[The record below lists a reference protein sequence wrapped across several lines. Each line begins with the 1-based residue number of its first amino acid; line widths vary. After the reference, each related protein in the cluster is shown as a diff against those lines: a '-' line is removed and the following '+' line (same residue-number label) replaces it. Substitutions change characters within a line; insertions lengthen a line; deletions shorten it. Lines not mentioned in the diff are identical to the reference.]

1 MIRSRPCKTAL
12 SKSTLPG
19 LAYSFN
25 PYWGCMH
32 GCLYCYVPDVMRNVM
47 PDLKWGQEVFVKEK
61 VLEILRLEV
70 KKKIPRVVGVSTA
83 TDPYQPIERELEI
96 TRKALIILSGAG
108 FPVSIQT
115 KSPLVTRDVDLMMN
129 KKFDVG
135 FTITS
140 TEREFQRK
148 FEPGAPP
155 PEERISALEAISS
168 LGIKTWIFYG
178 PIIPG
183 YNDSYEEMERIVQ
196 LGAKTKSKIIYDR
209 LNIKPMVLKRLKIVI
224 KEEELSN
231 RDRDIYSLREQ
242 FARLEALCRQ
252 HGVRCEF
259 AFP

>member
-1 MIRSRPCKTAL
+1 MIEPRPCKTAL
-12 SKSTLPG
+12 SRSTLPG

-25 PYWGCMH
+25 PYWGCGH

-47 PDLKWGQEVFVKEK
+47 PSLRWGRDVFVKEN
-61 VLEILRLEV
+61 VLEILRREV
-70 KKKIPRVVGVSTA
+70 RRKPKGVVGVSTA
-83 TDPYQPIERELEI
+83 TDPYQPAEKGLEVTRRALTILIE
-96 TRKALIILSGAG
+96 AG

-115 KSPLVTRDVDLMMN
+115 KSPLVVRDIDLIRG
-129 KKFDVG
+129 KKIDVG

-140 TEREFQRK
+140 TDKEFQRK

-155 PEERISALEAISS
+155 PEERISALETVSS
-168 LGIKTWIFYG
+168 LGIITWIFYG

-183 YNDSYEEMERIVQ
+183 YNDAPDEMERIVR

-209 LNIKPMVLKRLKIVI
+209 LNIKPTVIQRLKTIMG
-224 KEEELSN
+224 EDEFN
-231 RDRDIYSLREQ
+231 RRHSLREQ